1 MSMWMRAMSKPLVNL
16 CADEARF
23 AVGALWVERLCPAHF
38 DALCLQPSQRLQL
51 GEVCAVSAQEAED
64 LCDQDEAW
72 ACVYNDRLVALVG
85 IRETFPGR
93 QGVAWAMLAQ
103 GIGAAHL
110 PITRFAR
117 WRIGMS
123 RLKRLEVIAKCGDA
137 EAMIAASPRL
147 AGDPWFLIEKLARS
161 TPDCTWAALLGFAPV
176 HVLRHYGGASETH
189 MLFELIV

>member
-1 MSMWMRAMSKPLVNL
+1 MSKPLL
-16 CADEARF
+16 PLSPDDGQF
-23 AVGALWVERLCPAHF
+23 SVGALWIERLRPAHF
-38 DALCLQPSQRLQL
+38 DALCLQASQRLQL
-51 GEVCAVSAQEAED
+51 GEVCQISEQEAED

-72 ACVYNDRLVALVG
+72 ACVYDGRLVALVG

-103 GIGAAHL
+103 AIGGAHL
-110 PITRFAR
+110 SITRFAR

-123 RLKRLEVIAKCGDA
+123 ALRRLEVIAKCGDA
-137 EAMIAASPRL
+137 EAIIAASPRL
-147 AGDPWFLIEKLARS
+147 ARDTWFLIDKLARS
-161 TPDCTWAALLGFAPV
+161 TPDCIWAGLLGFAPV